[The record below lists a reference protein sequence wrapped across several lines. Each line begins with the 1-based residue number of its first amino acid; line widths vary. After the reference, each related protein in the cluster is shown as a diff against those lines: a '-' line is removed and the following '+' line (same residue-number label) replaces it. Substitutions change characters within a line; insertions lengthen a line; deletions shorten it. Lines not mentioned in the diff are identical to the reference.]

1 MAPQAIR
8 RALQFAAPVAGLLL
22 WLGAMLLLGRA
33 TQGADEFAEL
43 YNWLFLVNALGALTL
58 LYLIVVN
65 FVNLVREYR
74 SHVPGSRL
82 KSRMVGTF
90 IVLAVLPM
98 LLVYY
103 FSVQFLNRGLDSWF
117 SADVEKGLADALN
130 LSRATL
136 EIQMRE
142 FLDRSE
148 KIAADVGELTGPEL
162 ATRIGALRRANS
174 AMELTVVGRGNRI
187 LASMSDREDLE
198 VRALPT
204 EDVFLQLRQGQSFV
218 GLDPIGAG
226 GYQVRTAVSL
236 PASNAFGDQ
245 RVLLGIFPVSDR
257 ISSLADAVQQAYRD
271 YGELSYLRRLLK
283 YSLTLTLTLVV
294 LLSLLMAVW
303 GAFFF
308 SRRLVAPVQNLIAGT
323 QAVAKGDFDTQ
334 LPLPGQD
341 DMGFLV
347 RSFNEMTRRL
357 SDARKLA
364 RLSQSA
370 VESERAYLEII
381 LGRLSTGV
389 VSLEPDWQIRTANQA
404 AGAILG
410 VDLESCIGQNLIEVA
425 EGKPLLEQFVGVGRQ
440 HIEAGDTEWREQIV
454 LRGEVGRR
462 VLMCACSAL
471 PADAAEEAAG
481 YVVVFDDVTAL
492 VQAQRDAAWGEV
504 ARRLAHE
511 IRNPLTPIQ
520 LSAERMRRRFLD
532 RMDEEDAQVMERATR
547 TIIQQVEAMKEM
559 VKAFSEYARAPDME
573 LTRID
578 LNRLVSEVA
587 DLYRGRDMSTVI
599 LLELDDEVGE
609 VEVDPGRVR
618 QILHNLVGN
627 ALEAL
632 EHWPEGRV
640 VIRTEAEV
648 QGENRMARIIVL
660 DNGPGFASDAL
671 EQVFDPYVTTK
682 PKGTG
687 LGLAIVKKLV
697 EEHGGRVEAANRE
710 EGGARL
716 TVVLPADDEARAA
729 ALRRD
734 VPATDHRRERA

>member
-1 MAPQAIR
+1 MATETVKRILQVAAAI
-8 RALQFAAPVAGLLL
+8 AGLLL

-43 YNWLFLVNALGALTL
+43 YNWLFLVNALGLLTL
-58 LYLIVVN
+58 LYLIVAN
-65 FVNLVREYR
+65 FVKLVRDYR
-74 SHVPGSRL
+74 QHVPGSRL

-90 IVLAVLPM
+90 IVLAVLPL

-103 FSVQFLNRGLDSWF
+103 FSVQFLNRGIDSWF
-117 SADVEKGLADALN
+117 SVDVEKGLADALN

-142 FLDRSE
+142 YLDRSE
-148 KIAADVGELTGPEL
+148 RIATALGDLSGPGLASQVG
-162 ATRIGALRRANS
+162 AMRSANGAL
-174 AMELTVVGRGNRI
+174 ELTVIDRGNRI
-187 LASMSDREDLE
+187 LASMSDRDDLE
-198 VRALPT
+198 ILALPT
-204 EDVFLQLRQGQSFV
+204 EEVLIQLRQGRPYV
-218 GLDPIGAG
+218 ALEPVPDG
-226 GYQVRTAVSL
+226 GYRVRTGVRLSGHE
-236 PASNAFGDQ
+236 PFGGQ
-245 RVLLGIFPVSDR
+245 KLLLAIFPVSER
-257 ISSLADAVQQAYRD
+257 ISSLADAVQQAYSN
-271 YGELSYLRRLLK
+271 YSELSYLRRLLK
-283 YSLTLTLTLVV
+283 YSLTLTLTLVL

-308 SRRLVAPVQNLIAGT
+308 ARRLVAPVQNLIAGT

-357 SDARKLA
+357 SDARELA
-364 RLSQSA
+364 RRSQTA

-389 VSLEPDWQIRTANQA
+389 VSLEHDWKIRTANQA

-410 VDLESCIGQNLIEVA
+410 VDLGRGIGESMIEIA
-425 EGKPLLEQFVGVGRQ
+425 QGRPLLEQFVEVGRR
-440 HIEAGDTEWREQIV
+440 HIENGETEWREQIV

-462 VLMCACSAL
+462 VLMCACTAL
-471 PADAAEEAAG
+471 PADRPEDTG

-532 RMDEEDAQVMERATR
+532 RMDESDAQVMERATR

-573 LTRID
+573 LSRID

-587 DLYRGRDMSTVI
+587 DLHRGREMSTVI
-599 LLELDDEVGE
+599 LLELDEELGE
-609 VEVDPGRVR
+609 IEVDPGRVR
-618 QILHNLVGN
+618 QILHNLLGN

-632 EHWPEGRV
+632 DHWPEGRV
-640 VIRTEAEV
+640 VIRTEATSV
-648 QGENRMARIIVL
+648 GATRMARISVL

-697 EEHGGRVEAANRE
+697 EEHGGRVEAGNRDD
-710 EGGARL
+710 GGACL
-716 TVVLPADDEARAA
+716 TVLLPMDDDARAA
-729 ALRRD
+729 MLRRD
-734 VPATDHRRERA
+734 VPGTDHRRERA